1 MTRPD
6 YVEGESDIDIMVE
19 LHGYLGY
26 GFIELAEKLEYI
38 LQKKVDLVSRDGLK
52 P

>member
-1 MTRPD
+1 
-6 YVEGESDIDIMVE
+6 MVE

-52 P
+52 PHQWNYLKSRILYV